1 MKPTLDLNPN
11 DVLLDV
17 RSPGEY
23 LRGHIPG
30 AVSFPLFTDEERAKV
45 GILYKQ
51 TGKDAAVLEGLRIV
65 GPKMAGFVEEAA
77 RLSPDRKVKLHCWR
91 GGMRSSSVAWLL
103 QQAGFETE
111 VLKGGYKAYRT
122 EVQQFLCKP
131 FPFKVISGPTGSRK
145 TKILHALRDAGEQVI
160 DLEGLANHK
169 GSAFGSLGMES
180 QPSIEHFENLLH
192 QQLLEMDFN
201 RTIWIED
208 ESRKIGTIVLLEA
221 FWKQIKSVPVVLV
234 KLSVEERVKFL
245 VEEYGNFSIEEL
257 RGSILKIAK
266 RLGGQNL
273 NSALEALESG
283 DLGAVAAIS
292 LHYYDKAYLFAL
304 ETRHAQIEQQ
314 LVIDGLSHQQIA
326 EKIIQLNQL

>member
-1 MKPTLDLNPN
+1 MHPLLKAQTDFI
-11 DVLLDV
+11 LLDV

-23 LRGHIPG
+23 RRGHIPG
-30 AVSFPLFTDEERAKV
+30 AISFPLFNDEERAKV
-45 GILYKQ
+45 GTLYKQ

-65 GPKMAGFVEEAA
+65 GPKMAGFVEDAA
-77 RLSPDRKVKLHCWR
+77 RLSPNRKVKLHCWR

-103 QQAGFETE
+103 QQAGFETQ
-111 VLKGGYKAYRT
+111 VIKGGYKAYRT

-131 FPFKVISGPTGSRK
+131 FPFKVITGPTGSRK

-221 FWKQIKSVPVVLV
+221 FWKRIKSVPVVLV

-245 VEEYGNFSIEEL
+245 VEEYGAFSKEEL
-257 RGSILKIAK
+257 RSSVQKIAK

-273 NSALEALESG
+273 NAALEALEAGNLS
-283 DLGAVAAIS
+283 AVAAIS
-292 LHYYDKAYLFAL
+292 LALLRQGLFVMHL
-304 ETRHAQIEQQ
+304 ETRQ
-314 LVIDGLSHQQIA
+314 SP
-326 EKIIQLNQL
+326 N